1 MASTAATTPQDG
13 NSPVAGA
20 PLQDEHSPARVG
32 TPPDGDG
39 PVEAGSPRDS
49 TQHASPDPPSK
60 PTSGPAAPVRLPP
73 GPRAS
78 AVLQTLA
85 WALAPTWVM
94 DQCAKRMGEA
104 FTLTFAPSGMKLV
117 MVSDPEA
124 VKTVFTAPPEV
135 APSGAG
141 SSPIAPIM
149 GPSSVIVLTGP
160 EHMRQRKLLLPPFH
174 GERMREYES
183 TIVEATRRDMAS
195 WELGRPMR
203 LQERTRAITLEVIV
217 RAVFGVEAER
227 MATLTAAIGALLEP
241 VSSPRMV
248 LLTLRRWSLDRPTG
262 AIGEG
267 LDALDAVIYEE
278 LARRRAQADLA
289 ERTDILSL
297 LMQARD
303 EDDQAMTD
311 GELRDE
317 LVTLLLAGHETTA
330 TSVAWAIERLVRHP
344 AKLARLQAEI
354 DAGSRGTGGED
365 GARGAAGIARGE
377 DVTDGVRGA
386 GGPGDEYM
394 TAVVNETLRVRPVV
408 PLVARMLTQE
418 LCVGGYTLP
427 AGTRVTPS
435 IYLTNRNPRAYA
447 QPAEFIPER
456 FLGKGPETFSW
467 IPFGGGIRRCIG
479 ASFAQLEMKLMLRT
493 MLSELEP
500 RLPARGVWR
509 RGEWNRRRAITLVPA
524 AGTRVVWSRRAG

>member
-1 MASTAATTPQDG
+1 
-13 NSPVAGA
+13 
-20 PLQDEHSPARVG
+20 
-32 TPPDGDG
+32 
-39 PVEAGSPRDS
+39 
-49 TQHASPDPPSK
+49 
-60 PTSGPAAPVRLPP
+60 
-73 GPRAS
+73 
-78 AVLQTLA
+78 VLQTLA
-85 WALAPTWVM
+85 WAVAPTWVM
-94 DQCAKRMGEA
+94 DQCARRMGEA

-124 VKTVFTAPPEV
+124 VKTLFTAPPEV
-135 APSGAG
+135 APSAAG
-141 SSPIAPIM
+141 NSPIAPIM
-149 GPSSVIVLTGP
+149 GPSSVIVLTGR

-174 GERMREYES
+174 GERMREYEA
-183 TIVEATRRDMAS
+183 TIVEATRKDMAS

-262 AIGEG
+262 AIGQG

-303 EDDQAMTD
+303 EEGEAMTD

-330 TSVAWAIERLVRHP
+330 TSVAWAVERLVRHP
-344 AKLARLQAEI
+344 EKLKRLQAEI
-354 DAGSRGTGGED
+354 DAAADGEGGTGGVGD
-365 GARGAAGIARGE
+365 TGGA
-377 DVTDGVRGA
+377 
-386 GGPGDEYM
+386 GDEYM

-418 LCVGGYTLP
+418 LRVGKYTLP

-435 IYLTNRNPRAYA
+435 IYLTNRNARVYA
-447 QPAEFIPER
+447 SPAEFRPER
-456 FLGKGPETFSW
+456 FLEKAPETFSW

-493 MLSELEP
+493 MLGELEP
-500 RLPARGVWR
+500 RLPAGGGLWR

-524 AGTRVVWSRRAG
+524 AGARVVWERRTGAREG